1 MGQNQTY
8 KLLHSKGNHKQTNK
22 KSQAIEWRKYLFRVK
37 LKTKSKTNNNNNKN
51 YNSSIKWGVVIA
63 YGEQCQISDL

>member
-1 MGQNQTY
+1 M
-8 KLLHSKGNHKQTNK
+8 
-22 KSQAIEWRKYLFRVK
+22 FRVK

-51 YNSSIKWGVVIA
+51 YNSSIKWGVVTA